1 MITDLVSQQQ
11 PLPLERQTATVSEII
26 TALARDPNVDVARI
40 AGLMELAERAEKR
53 DAERAF
59 VAAFSRLKFPPIVK
73 RRKSHTAKYAAM
85 EDVQSVIDPI
95 LAAEGFTLTYSS
107 GPANAKGEV
116 PTLGILAHVA
126 GFSREGVIWL
136 PADGVGTKSGGM
148 NMNALQG
155 VGSSTSYGMRYVAK
169 MMLNL
174 RFVGED
180 DDGNGGKGFLSKAQA
195 DELRR
200 LVMETGA
207 TDDTI
212 LRTYG
217 AKSFEDVHAINYGA
231 AVNLLLAKYRG
242 KLEKGGMDAD
252 GVNRLLKQVMR

>member
-1 MITDLVSQQQ
+1 MSTDLVSQQQ
-11 PLPLERQTATVSEII
+11 ALPLERQQVTVSEII
-26 TALARDPNVDVARI
+26 STLARDPTVDVARI

-73 RRKSHTAKYAAM
+73 RRNAHASKYAAM
-85 EDVQSVIDPI
+85 EDVQAVIDPI
-95 LAAEGFTLTYSS
+95 LSAEGFTLTYSS

-116 PTLGILAHVA
+116 PTFGVLAHVA

-136 PADGVGTKSGGM
+136 PPDGVGTRSGGM

-180 DDGNGGKGFLSKAQA
+180 DDGNGGKGYVSRAQA
-195 DELRR
+195 DELKR
-200 LVMETGA
+200 LVTETGA
-207 TDDTI
+207 TDGTI
-212 LRTYG
+212 LRTYD
-217 AKSFEDVHAINYGA
+217 AKTFEDVHAINYAA
-231 AVNLLLAKYRG
+231 AVNLLMAKYRE
-242 KLEKGGMDAD
+242 KLKREGMDED
-252 GVNRLLKQVMR
+252 SISRLLKKVLG